1 MSKYWYSSNNND
13 NKIQKIKRSGL
24 CNFQFDKTERK
35 NGSKCFFFQ
44 TVITIIGFL
53 LNDNNKQEIAQK
65 TQTNVTTHTF
75 L

>member
-1 MSKYWYSSNNND
+1 MHLSVV
-13 NKIQKIKRSGL
+13 
-24 CNFQFDKTERK
+24 
-35 NGSKCFFFQ
+35 FFQ